1 MLKYLDISIFLRT
14 FGGSDCEHE
23 KTEYKAGWSTL
34 APVSVS
40 GFNITIKSNQQC
52 KDK

>member
-1 MLKYLDISIFLRT
+1 MSIFLRT
-14 FGGSDCEHE
+14 FGGSDCEHG
-23 KTEYKAGWSTL
+23 KSEYKAGWSTL

-40 GFNITIKSNQQC
+40 GLNITTESNQQC